1 MIEFKNLQNRFFIHQ
16 ALMAAAAANV
26 TLNTNNLDSNLTKSE
41 ESESLEMNTSSSSAY
56 TTVSS
61 VSSSPIHQHSPQSTQ
76 TNHSSTYSRKRKL
89 NESDMPDTYGNTKRQ
104 HNNNNN
110 NKSTASFLISDILG
124 LDPSP
129 QSFANSTRLKSNDE
143 LGLYQQYQASL
154 QQQYY
159 AILTNYLIANSAKL
173 NNSFSQQQQQQQ
185 NVSKFSTSHNQN
197 QIHTL
202 NPQPKF
208 EVSPIPRVGPTPGQ
222 PSSAE
227 SGKKCANGILSSLE
241 QLTKSQ
247 FQDNF
252 EIASCLSD
260 AKRLPAASSSSVSHK
275 TGKRDDENRN
285 SSCSKLGSSVGIGNK
300 SAEQRPKSELPA
312 WVFCTRYSDRPS
324 AGNHTRF
331 FTFTMSPL
339 KLLYFSNNVL
349 KNVFKLTITRT
360 FYTNMHI
367 KMIILFKILR
377 NYCKRQTK

>member
-41 ESESLEMNTSSSSAY
+41 EPESLEMNTSSSSAY

-104 HNNNNN
+104 HNNN

-247 FQDNF
+247 FQDDF

-339 KLLYFSNNVL
+339 KLLYFSNNVF